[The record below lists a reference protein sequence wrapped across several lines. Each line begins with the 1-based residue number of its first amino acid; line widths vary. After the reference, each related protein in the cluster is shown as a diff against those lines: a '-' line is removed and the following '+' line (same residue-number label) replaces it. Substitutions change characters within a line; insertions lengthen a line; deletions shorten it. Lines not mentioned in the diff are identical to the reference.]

1 MTKRT
6 QTAPNGQGSK
16 GRSMK
21 GLKIAI
27 VLLVIVFIAEAIG
40 GFFYISSKAGKTD
53 SGTGTTTENPA
64 PTDKSKGTSSS
75 DRIVMTINGSHDT
88 YVLRGEQYVEG
99 GCHAVD
105 LDEGDIT
112 ASIEIKGSVNAD
124 KEGDYT
130 ITYTAT
136 NSQKQSASCER
147 TVHVVNDMATNTVG
161 VPVLMYHYVYTANDM
176 PDELDANFIED
187 VELEEQLQYLT
198 SNNYYY
204 PSYQEL
210 SEYIAGRHSLPEK
223 SVFLTFDDGEG
234 GFLDYGVPL
243 LEKYGVFATSFL
255 VTWDNAG
262 PCTSRPSPYI
272 TYQTHSEDMHRGGGN
287 IGHGG
292 RISAMSQQEIYDDLK
307 MSTDKLGAKE
317 AFAYPFGDHTD
328 TASAAIRELGILC
341 AFTTEYGLV
350 NVGDDPTALCRIRVT
365 GGAGLD
371 RYVGS
376 LS

>member
-1 MTKRT
+1 MTNNRT
-6 QTAPNGQGSK
+6 RNAASN
-16 GRSMK
+16 RSTK
-21 GLKIAI
+21 GLKILIALLAI
-27 VLLVIVFIAEAIG
+27 VLAAEAIG
-40 GFFYISSKAGKTD
+40 GFAYIRSKLVGTD
-53 SGTGTTTENPA
+53 PATSGQTENPA
-64 PTDKSKGTSSS
+64 PADKSKGASST
-75 DRIVMTINGSHDT
+75 DRIVMTLNGSHDT
-88 YVLRGEQYVEG
+88 YVLRGEEYVEG

-112 ASIEIKGSVNAD
+112 SSIETKGSVNAD
-124 KEGDYT
+124 KEGTYT
-130 ITYTAT
+130 VTYTAT
-136 NSQKQSASCER
+136 NSQRQSATCER
-147 TVHVVNDMATNTVG
+147 VVHVVSDMAINTVG
-161 VPVLMYHYVYTANDM
+161 VPVLMYHYVYTADDQ
-176 PDELDANFIED
+176 PDELDANYIED

-223 SVFLTFDDGEG
+223 SIFLTFDDGEPG
-234 GFLDYGVPL
+234 CLNYGVAL

-262 PCTSRPSPYI
+262 PATSKPSPYV

-307 MSTDKLGAKE
+307 MSTDKLGTKE
-317 AFAYPFGDHTD
+317 AFAYPFGDYTD
-328 TASAAIRELGILC
+328 SARAAIRELGILC

-350 NVGDDPTALCRIRVT
+350 NVGDDPTALTRIRVT

-371 RYVGS
+371 RYIGS

>member
-21 GLKIAI
+21 GLKNTI
-27 VLLVIVFIAEAIG
+27 VLLSNVFIAEAIG
-40 GFFYISSKAGKTD
+40 GFFYISSKAGKAD

-64 PTDKSKGTSSS
+64 PTDKSKGTASS

-105 LDEGDIT
+105 LDEGDII

-234 GFLDYGVPL
+234 GF
-243 LEKYGVFATSFL
+243 
-255 VTWDNAG
+255 WDNAG

>member
-1 MTKRT
+1 MTNRT
-6 QTAPNGQGSK
+6 RTAPTGNGTQ
-16 GRSMK
+16 GRSTK
-21 GLKIAI
+21 GLMIVIA
-27 VLLVIVFIAEAIG
+27 LLAIIFVAEAIG
-40 GFFYISSKAGKTD
+40 GFFYINSKMENVD
-53 SGTGTTTENPA
+53 SGTANPTANPA
-64 PTDKSKGTSSS
+64 PADKTKGTSSS
-75 DRIVMTINGSHDT
+75 DRIVMTLNGSHDT
-88 YVLRGEQYVEG
+88 YVLRGENYVEG
-99 GCHAVD
+99 YCHAVD

-112 ASIEIKGSVNAD
+112 SSIEIKGSVNAD

-136 NSQKQSASCER
+136 NSQKQSATCER
-147 TVHVVNDMATNTVG
+147 VVHVVSNMATNTVG

-176 PDELDANFIED
+176 PDELDANYIED

-262 PCTSRPSPYI
+262 PATSRPSPYI

-307 MSTDKLGAKE
+307 MSTDKLGTKE
-317 AFAYPFGDHTD
+317 AFAYPFGDNTE
-328 TASAAIRELGILC
+328 TAHAAIRELGILC
-341 AFTTEYGLV
+341 AFTTDYGLV
-350 NVGDDPTALCRIRVT
+350 NVGDDPTALTRIRVT

>member
-1 MTKRT
+1 MTTTRT
-6 QTAPNGQGSK
+6 TKTRS
-16 GRSMK
+16 GRSTK

-27 VLLVIVFIAEAIG
+27 ILLIIVFVAEAIG
-40 GFFYISSKAGKTD
+40 GFFYINSKADKVASDT
-53 SGTGTTTENPA
+53 TGQTTNPDV
-64 PTDKSKGTSSS
+64 TDKTKGASST

-88 YVLRGEQYVEG
+88 YVLRGEEYVEG
-99 GCHAVD
+99 YCHAVD

-124 KEGDYT
+124 KAGDYT

-147 TVHVVNDMATNTVG
+147 VVHVVDDMAKNTVG
-161 VPVLMYHYVYTANDM
+161 VPVLMYHYVYTADDM
-176 PDELDANFIED
+176 PDELDANYIED

-262 PCTSRPSPYI
+262 PATRYPSPYI

-307 MSTDKLGAKE
+307 MSTDKLGTKE

-350 NVGDDPTALCRIRVT
+350 NVGDDPTTLTRIRVT